1 MSPIPTIDNGLG
13 KTHLTTMNTQ
23 TKISSK
29 GQVVI
34 PKDIRD
40 SLQLKAGETLNVSR
54 QGRRIVLEVAEPERE
69 RISYEEFRRRVPS
82 YVGPAVSIEDM
93 NRAVDRMFAERH
105 RP

>member
-1 MSPIPTIDNGLG
+1 
-13 KTHLTTMNTQ
+13 MNAQ

-34 PKDIRD
+34 PKEIRD

-54 QGRRIVLEVAEPERE
+54 QGRRIVLEAVEPQRE
-69 RISYEEFRRRVPS
+69 RISYDEFRRRVPAH
-82 YVGPAVSIEDM
+82 VGPPVSIEDM
-93 NRAVDRMFAERH
+93 RLAVDRMFEERG